1 METLLGR
8 PVKRVPD
15 LRNIIAFRNL
25 LIHGYAV
32 VEHERVLRIARDFLP
47 NLRACVTVLL
57 DEFGPMYPGAR

>member
-32 VEHERVLRIARDFLP
+32 VKHERVLRIARDSLP

-57 DEFGPMYPGAR
+57 DELGQMYPGAQ